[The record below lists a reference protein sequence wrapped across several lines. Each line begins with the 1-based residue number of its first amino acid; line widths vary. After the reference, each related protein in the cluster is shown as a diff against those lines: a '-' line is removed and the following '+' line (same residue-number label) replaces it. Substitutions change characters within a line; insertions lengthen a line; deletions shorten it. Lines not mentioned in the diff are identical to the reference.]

1 MGDVPEIARYE
12 ALEEFEEPE
21 SFTRLRN
28 RTFARGDPGN
38 QHATAK
44 VFAAWW
50 AAELATRLPQGMTVN
65 AVSPGSTPETNADRN
80 APFLMKRVLLP
91 IFKLIP
97 GMSHTVND
105 GVGRYFETAAF
116 GPEHTGKF
124 FTSKPKKMTG
134 PLHEIEMDHIKD
146 RAAQQAL
153 WNVTSKIAGGVG
165 YPV

>member
-65 AVSPGSTPETNADRN
+65 AVLSGSTPETHADRN

-97 GMSHTVND
+97 GKSHTVND
-105 GVGRYFETAAF
+105 GADRYLEQPHL
-116 GPEHTGKF
+116 GPNTPA
-124 FTSKPKKMTG
+124 SSSPRN
-134 PLHEIEMDHIKD
+134 P
-146 RAAQQAL
+146 RR
-153 WNVTSKIAGGVG
+153 
-165 YPV
+165 